1 MVTVKGILTEADR
14 EKLRDAVRDAEARTA
29 GEIVVMVIPESDP
42 YPLAGVIGA
51 ALASLPAAAALTPL
65 AGGFFWMG
73 EQNMWVFLTLFI
85 GFFAGLHPL
94 FMAAPV
100 LKRLCISN
108 REMAESIEKAAMTRF
123 YRENLHAT
131 REATGV
137 LVLVSVFERRVQILA
152 DRGINDRVPP
162 DTWNR
167 LVADIVS
174 GIKSGEAAAALC
186 RAVDG
191 IADILERHFP
201 CPPDDRDELENL
213 IIEP

>member
-1 MVTVKGILTEADR
+1 MTVKGILTDADQ
-14 EKLRDAVRDAEARTA
+14 EKLRDAVRMAEARTS

-42 YPLAGVIGA
+42 YPVAVVTGA
-51 ALASLPAAAALTPL
+51 AVASLVAAAALTPV

-73 EQNMWVFLTLFI
+73 EQNMWVFLSLFI
-85 GFFAGLHPL
+85 VFFTGLLPL
-94 FMAAPV
+94 FMAAPG
-100 LKRLCISN
+100 LKRLFVSK
-108 REMAESIEKAAMTRF
+108 REMTESIKKAAMDRF
-123 YRENLHAT
+123 YRENIHAT

-152 DRGINDRVPP
+152 DRGINDRVPS

-186 RAVDG
+186 QAVGG